1 MSFLKITTKYLN
13 AGRWK
18 ANVWLFLF
26 AVVLSFG
33 AIAPPQ
39 TETSKE
45 YQVKAVFLYNF
56 TQFIEWPPD
65 VFAQPDAP
73 LVIGILG
80 PDPFGKYLDE
90 TVQGE
95 KVNGHPLVVQR
106 FHTLSEIAQCQILFI
121 STDEKNQWKEI
132 FDYAKA
138 RHVLTVGDV
147 TNFSKHG
154 GMIRFFPEENKVR
167 IRINLTSVKNA
178 DLKVSSKLLRL
189 AEIVEP

>member
-1 MSFLKITTKYLN
+1 MSFLKIIKYPE
-13 AGRWK
+13 AGRSK
-18 ANVWLFLF
+18 ANVWLILF
-26 AVVLSFG
+26 AGLLSFG
-33 AIAPPQ
+33 AHAPSQ
-39 TETSKE
+39 GETSKE

-65 VFAQPDAP
+65 AFDQPDAP

-106 FHTLSEIAQCQILFI
+106 FHTLADVAHCQILFI
-121 STDEKNQWKEI
+121 STDEKNQWKQI
-132 FDYAKA
+132 FEYAKA

-147 TNFSKHG
+147 TNFSKQG
-154 GMIRFFPEENKVR
+154 GMIRFFPEENKIR

>member
-1 MSFLKITTKYLN
+1 ML
-13 AGRWK
+13 
-18 ANVWLFLF
+18 V
-26 AVVLSFG
+26 AVLLSFG
-33 AIAPPQ
+33 ASAPRQ
-39 TETSKE
+39 DEITKE

-65 VFAQPDAP
+65 AFAQPDAP

-95 KVNGHPLVVQR
+95 KIDGHPLVVQR
-106 FHTLSEIAQCQILFI
+106 FHTLAEIAHCQILFVNR
-121 STDEKNQWKEI
+121 DEKSEWKQI

-138 RHVLTVGDV
+138 QHVLTVGDV
-147 TNFSKHG
+147 TNFSKQG
-154 GMIRFFPEENKVR
+154 GMIRFFPEDNKIR

-178 DLKVSSKLLRL
+178 ELKVSSKLLRL

>member
-1 MSFLKITTKYLN
+1 MWFM
-13 AGRWK
+13 
-18 ANVWLFLF
+18 LF
-26 AVVLSFG
+26 AVLLSFG
-33 AIAPPQ
+33 AKAPPQ
-39 TETSKE
+39 DEITKE

-65 VFAQPDAP
+65 AFAQPDAP

-106 FHTLSEIAQCQILFI
+106 FQTLAEVSRCQILFI
-121 STDEKNQWKEI
+121 STDEKSQWKPI
-132 FDYAKA
+132 FEYAKA
-138 RHVLTVGDV
+138 KHVLTVGDV
-147 TNFSKHG
+147 TNFSRQG
-154 GMIRFFPEENKVR
+154 GMIRFFPEENKIR
-167 IRINLTSVKNA
+167 IRINLTSVKDA

-189 AEIVEP
+189 AEIVAP

>member
-1 MSFLKITTKYLN
+1 MGLM
-13 AGRWK
+13 
-18 ANVWLFLF
+18 LF
-26 AVVLSFG
+26 AVLLSFG
-33 AIAPPQ
+33 ANAPPQ
-39 TETSKE
+39 EEITKE

-65 VFAQPDAP
+65 AFAQPDAP

-90 TVQGE
+90 TIQGE

-106 FHTLSEIAQCQILFI
+106 FQTLAEVAHCQVLFI
-121 STDEKNQWKEI
+121 STDEKNQWKPI
-132 FDYAKA
+132 FEYAKA
-138 RHVLTVGDV
+138 KHVLTVGDV
-147 TNFSKHG
+147 TNFSRQG
-154 GMIRFFPEENKVR
+154 GMVRFFPEENKIR
-167 IRINLTSVKNA
+167 IRINLTSVKDA

>member
-1 MSFLKITTKYLN
+1 MSVLKAMIYRKKIRSQ
-13 AGRWK
+13 AG
-18 ANVWLFLF
+18 VGFILF
-26 AVVLSFG
+26 AVLLSFS
-33 AIAPPQ
+33 AIVPSQ
-39 TETSKE
+39 VEISKE

-65 VFAQPDAP
+65 AFAQPDAP

-95 KVNGHPLVVQR
+95 KINGHPLVVQR
-106 FHTLSEIAQCQILFI
+106 FQTFAEIGRCQILFVN
-121 STDEKNQWKEI
+121 TDEKSQWLPI
-132 FDYAKA
+132 FEYAKA
-138 RHVLTVGDV
+138 QHVLTVGDV
-147 TNFSKHG
+147 TNFSKQG
-154 GMIRFFPEENKVR
+154 GMIRFFPEENKIR